1 MAKIVFGMNLSLDGY
16 VDYQKF
22 APDPALF
29 RHWIEHVRDLTGSVY
44 GRRMYEIMRYWDD
57 EHAEWTPEHR
67 EFAAAWRSLPKWV
80 VSRSLKSVGPN
91 ATLVADDV
99 ETAIRGL
106 KERFDGEISA
116 SGPVL
121 AQSLT
126 ELGLIDEYRLYL
138 HPVVLGRGEP
148 FFAGPRP
155 PLRLVDANRI
165 GTEVIKLTY
174 VPA

>member
-1 MAKIVFGMNLSLDGY
+1 MAKLVFGMNLSLDGY
-16 VDYQKF
+16 VDHEAF

-57 EHAEWTPEHR
+57 DHPEWTPEQR
-67 EFAAAWRSLPKWV
+67 EFASAWRRLPKWV

-91 ATLVADDV
+91 ATLVSDDI

-106 KERFDGEISA
+106 KNKLDGEISV
-116 SGPVL
+116 SGPEL

-126 ELGLIDEYRLYL
+126 ELGLIDEYRLYF
-138 HPVVLGRGEP
+138 HPVVLGRGKP

-155 PLRLVDANRI
+155 PLRLAASDRI
-165 GTEVIKLTY
+165 GEGAIRLTY